1 MRFVNYKDRKAIA
14 TAFKPI
20 YTAVDAD
27 AAKAES
33 EAFKKSPLGQKYPHA
48 VAAWEAAWERFI
60 PFLEFPPE
68 LRRVIT
74 PHRRAAGGTPTA

>member
-33 EAFKKSPLGQKYPHA
+33 EAFKKSPLRQKYPHA
-48 VAAWEAAWERFI
+48 VAAWERFI

-68 LRRVIT
+68 LRRVIS
-74 PHRRAAGGTPTA
+74 PPPQSCGRYPTASSR